1 MTTTKEIPM
10 QDAPASVETTY
21 TISVGE
27 GFEGRL
33 EGRTDQ
39 DWVRVELVAGRS
51 YDIRLTG
58 VGYDGIENPHLR
70 VINSA
75 GEEVAVNGDADVA
88 AWDLTSMV
96 EFSPDTGGVYYLSA
110 GNYLYTSWNTIGPYL
125 MTITDEED
133 NHPGTPHTVS
143 PNGRFNGTL
152 DDKSDEDWIRVELV
166 AGNTYTITLGGTG
179 PDAGADTV
187 LRLYDSEG
195 EQVAFNDDVDHAAG
209 KVNSLVTFTPA
220 MTGTYY
226 IGAGAYRGNPNQD
239 NSGRYQVTVYDA
251 EAAAGLTITGTEEAD
266 YRHNELV
273 GGPGDDVLDG
283 GAGYDWLEGGAGA
296 DVIRGGPGVAMARY
310 RYSDAGVEVNL
321 EEGTARG
328 GHAEGDTF
336 PGKRNYGSLDAYG
349 ELVAVTRDSDVN
361 DLLGSAYDDILVGN
375 RNHNILLGYYGDDEL
390 EGREGGDILHGGP
403 GADRLKGGDGV
414 DNASYIFSDAAVEV
428 RLHDGTARGGE
439 AQGDTFPGTMMV
451 GYTDPDGSFM
461 LVEVPDIENLTGSD
475 HADILVGAHGDNV
488 LVGWVGDDIL
498 DGREGDDSL
507 LGGEGNDELHGGE
520 GDDVLAGGNGD
531 DHLQGGEGDDRLLG
545 SDGNDELH
553 GGEGDDLL
561 VGGAGEDT
569 LAGGTGLD
577 TAYYLLSDAGVEVRL
592 YDGVARGG
600 DAEGDTFSGVQII
613 EFPDAGGATG
623 QVEVSDI
630 ERLYGSNYDDILV
643 GDRGDN
649 LLHGFSGADELQGRE
664 GDDVLEGGAGGD
676 ALSGGPGIDNATY
689 LFSGAGVEVRLHDG
703 TARGGDAEGDMLTG
717 IENLTGSVYA
727 DILAGGSGDNRLE
740 GLAGA
745 DEIDG
750 GPGSDTAA
758 YNRSYAGVSVN
769 LHDGTARGGDA
780 EGDTLV
786 DIENLAGSNHADVL
800 TGDSGENRLEGG
812 RGDDRLTGL
821 GGADE
826 LAGGAGDDTL
836 VGQGGADRL
845 SGGPG
850 SDTAA
855 YNRSYAGVEIR
866 LHEGTARGGDA
877 EGDIFGTELV
887 EYTDSG
893 GNTQTVELP
902 DIENLTGSNHAD
914 ILVGDL
920 RDNRLTGSRGDD
932 VLDGGAGDDTLV
944 GQGGADRLSGGPGS
958 DTAAYN
964 LSYAGVEIRLHEG
977 TARGGDAEGDIFG
990 TELVEY
996 TDSGG
1001 NTQTVELP
1009 DIENLTGSDHA
1020 DILVGDLR
1028 DNRLTGGAGD
1038 DMLDGGA
1045 GDDTLVGQG
1054 GADRL
1059 SGGPGSDTAAYNL
1072 SYAGVSVN
1080 LHEGTARGGDAEG
1093 DTLVDIENL
1102 AGSNHADVLTGDA
1115 GENRLEGGRGDD
1127 LLIGRDGA
1135 DVLVGGPGRDAAMY
1149 LDSPAGVQ
1157 VRLHDGTARGGHA
1170 EGDTFPVMQTI
1181 DYEDTDGIAREVEV
1195 ADIEGLYGSD
1205 FEDILAGDMG
1215 DNLLA
1220 GFSGNDELHGREGD
1234 DNLFGGMGDDE
1245 LYGGEGDDALE
1256 GGPGADVLRG
1266 GDGNDSIDY
1275 LNSGMG
1281 VEVRLH
1287 DGTARG
1293 GDAGGD
1299 TFAGIENLT
1308 GSDHADILAGDPMD
1322 NLLQGKG
1329 GNDVLEGR
1337 GGNDRLEGAFG
1348 DDVLNGGEGD
1358 DVLAGQGG
1366 ADRLIGGPGRDTAAY
1381 SLSYA
1386 GVEVRLHNGTLR
1398 GGDAEGDTFAGTE
1411 IVEYTDRDGNTRMV
1425 ELPDVRHLTGSDH
1438 ADILAGDLRDNWL
1451 RGGGG
1456 DDTLYGGPGGGNDVL
1471 QGGYGNDS
1479 LYGGIGDDHIEG
1491 NAGNDLLRGGP
1502 DDDRLI
1508 GGAGDDTY
1516 FFTPGGGDDV
1526 IDGFGT
1532 GADKIDLTAFEDI
1545 RSIADLVV
1553 VQEEDNLEVDLSGHG
1568 GGSVTLLNTDEADLM
1583 DEDFIFFSDDTA
1595 AMI

>member
-58 VGYDGIENPHLR
+58 VGYDGIGNPDLR

-75 GEEVAVNGDADVA
+75 GEEVAVNGDADGA

-110 GNYLYTSWNTIGPYL
+110 GNYLYTGRNTIGPYL
-125 MTITDEED
+125 MTITDEKD

-166 AGNTYTITLGGTG
+166 AGNAYTITLGGTG
-179 PDAGADTV
+179 PDAGTDTV

-266 YRHNELV
+266 NGHNELV

-296 DVIRGGPGVAMARY
+296 DVIRGGPGAAMARY

-336 PGKRNYGSLDAYG
+336 PGKINYGSFDANA
-349 ELVAVTRDSDVN
+349 ELVAVTRDSDIK

-375 RNHNILLGYYGDDEL
+375 RNDNRLFGYYGDDEL
-390 EGREGGDILHGGP
+390 DGREGGDLLYGGP
-403 GADRLKGGDGV
+403 GADSIKGGDGV
-414 DNASYIFSDAAVEV
+414 DNASYIFSDAAVQV

-461 LVEVPDIENLTGSD
+461 LVEVPDIENLTGSEY
-475 HADILVGAHGDNV
+475 ADILVGAHGDNV

-498 DGREGDDSL
+498 DGREGDDGL
-507 LGGEGNDELHGGE
+507 HGGEGNDELHGGE

-531 DHLQGGEGDDRLLG
+531 DHLQGGEGDDQLFG

-569 LAGGTGLD
+569 LTGGTGLD

-676 ALSGGPGIDNATY
+676 ALSGGPGIDNASY
-689 LFSGAGVEVRLHDG
+689 QFSGAGVEVRLHDG
-703 TARGGDAEGDMLTG
+703 TARGGHAEGDMLTG

-786 DIENLAGSNHADVL
+786 DIENLTGSDHDDILAGDGHA
-800 TGDSGENRLEGG
+800 NRLEGG
-812 RGDDRLTGL
+812 EGDDRLTGR

-826 LAGGAGDDTL
+826 LVGGA
-836 VGQGGADRL
+836 
-845 SGGPG
+845 G
-850 SDTAA
+850 SDTAN
-855 YNRSYAGVEIR
+855 YSLSFAGVVVR
-866 LHEGTARGGDA
+866 LHEGISQGGDA
-877 EGDIFGTELV
+877 EGDTFGTEMV
-887 EYTDSG
+887 EYMDADGT
-893 GNTQTVELP
+893 TQTVELP
-902 DIENLTGSNHAD
+902 DIENLTGSGHAD
-914 ILVGDL
+914 ILEGDL
-920 RDNRLTGSRGDD
+920 RDNRLEG
-932 VLDGGAGDDTLV
+932 L
-944 GQGGADRLSGGPGS
+944 GGADELIGGPGS
-958 DTAAYN
+958 DTAVYS
-964 LSYAGVEIRLHEG
+964 LSYAGVEVRLQ
-977 TARGGDAEGDIFG
+977 D
-990 TELVEY
+990 
-996 TDSGG
+996 
-1001 NTQTVELP
+1001 
-1009 DIENLTGSDHA
+1009 
-1020 DILVGDLR
+1020 
-1028 DNRLTGGAGD
+1028 
-1038 DMLDGGA
+1038 
-1045 GDDTLVGQG
+1045 
-1054 GADRL
+1054 
-1059 SGGPGSDTAAYNL
+1059 
-1072 SYAGVSVN
+1072 
-1080 LHEGTARGGDAEG
+1080 GTARGGDAEG
-1093 DTLVDIENL
+1093 DTFEMEMIEYTDTGGNAQTVALPDIENLTGSGHADVLEGDLRDNRLEGLGGADELIGGPGSDTAVYSLSYTGVEVNLHDNTAQGGDAEGDTLAGIENL
-1102 AGSNHADVLTGDA
+1102 AGSGHADLLIGDSRA
-1115 GENRLEGGRGDD
+1115 NRLEGGAGDD
-1127 LLIGRDGA
+1127 LLEGRDGA
-1135 DVLVGGPGRDAAMY
+1135 DELVGGPGLDRAMY
-1149 LDSPAGVQ
+1149 RDSPAGVE

-1181 DYEDTDGIAREVEV
+1181 NYVDTNGVAWEVEV
-1195 ADIEGLYGSD
+1195 TDIEHLHGSEFD
-1205 FEDILAGDMG
+1205 DILAGDFG
-1215 DNLLA
+1215 DNLLNGSA
-1220 GFSGNDELHGREGD
+1220 GDDELHGREGD
-1234 DNLFGGMGDDE
+1234 DRLWGGPGDDE
-1245 LYGGEGDDALE
+1245 LD
-1256 GGPGADVLRG
+1256 
-1266 GDGNDSIDY
+1266 
-1275 LNSGMG
+1275 
-1281 VEVRLH
+1281 
-1287 DGTARG
+1287 
-1293 GDAGGD
+1293 
-1299 TFAGIENLT
+1299 
-1308 GSDHADILAGDPMD
+1308 
-1322 NLLQGKG
+1322 
-1329 GNDVLEGR
+1329 
-1337 GGNDRLEGAFG
+1337 
-1348 DDVLNGGEGD
+1348 
-1358 DVLAGQGG
+1358 
-1366 ADRLIGGPGRDTAAY
+1366 
-1381 SLSYA
+1381 
-1386 GVEVRLHNGTLR
+1386 
-1398 GGDAEGDTFAGTE
+1398 
-1411 IVEYTDRDGNTRMV
+1411 
-1425 ELPDVRHLTGSDH
+1425 
-1438 ADILAGDLRDNWL
+1438 
-1451 RGGGG
+1451 
-1456 DDTLYGGPGGGNDVL
+1456 
-1471 QGGYGNDS
+1471 
-1479 LYGGIGDDHIEG
+1479 
-1491 NAGNDLLRGGP
+1491 
-1502 DDDRLI
+1502 
-1508 GGAGDDTY
+1508 GGAGDDILL
-1516 FFTPGGGDDV
+1516 GGAGADALR
-1526 IDGFGT
+1526 GGT
-1532 GADKIDLTAFEDI
+1532 GSTGPIT
-1545 RSIADLVV
+1545 
-1553 VQEEDNLEVDLSGHG
+1553 
-1568 GGSVTLLNTDEADLM
+1568 
-1583 DEDFIFFSDDTA
+1583 FSRTRLWR
-1595 AMI
+1595 